1 MDGIHDLGGKQ
12 GFGPVAVTGMTQ
24 PFKADWEIT
33 AAALMGRMV
42 RRHYFNMDEYRHAV
56 ERMDA
61 RDYLSASYF
70 ERTFS
75 AIATLCIEKGLISLD
90 EFETISRGRLPLG
103 RPAMPGRVQK
113 GELPFITLG
122 DSVRVKDE
130 SVGGHIRLP
139 SYIRGKCGIVVS
151 VSKPYPFPDAAAHG
165 LSSPKQRCFDVRFRA
180 KDLWINESDDADVH
194 VGVFN
199 SYLEKIG

>member
-12 GFGPVAVTGMTQ
+12 GFGPVSLIGTTK

-42 RRHYFNMDEYRHAV
+42 RKHHFNMDEYRHAV

-75 AIATLCIEKGLISLD
+75 AVATLCIEKGLISLD
-90 EFETISRGRLPLG
+90 EFDSITNGRLPLG
-103 RPAMPGRVQK
+103 RPAMHGRTHE
-113 GELPFITLG
+113 GELPVVALG
-122 DSVRVKDE
+122 DSVRVKED

-151 VSKPYPFPDAAAHG
+151 VSQPYPFPDATAHG
-165 LSSPKQRCFDVRFRA
+165 LSSPKQRCFDVRFQA
-180 KDLWINESDDADVH
+180 KDLWTNESDDADIH
-194 VGVFN
+194 VGVFH